1 MESDRTNITPSNG
14 ANDGYQKIR
23 PLHGRTSGPT
33 RRSTKGQWTAE
44 EDEILRKAVQHF
56 NGKNWKKIAECF
68 KDRTDVQCLHR
79 WQKVLNPELVKG
91 PWSKE
96 EDEIIIELVNKY
108 GAKKWSTIAQHL
120 PGRIGKQCR
129 ERWHNHLNPAI
140 NKEAWTQEE
149 ELALIRAHQIYGNK
163 WAELTKLL
171 PGRTDNAIKNH
182 WNSSVKKKLD
192 SYLAS
197 GLLAQFQGLPH
208 VSHQNQFMP
217 PSSSRV
223 QQSSGDDSV
232 PKDGTEAE
240 EISECSQGSTVV
252 GCSQSTSDMANAVV
266 LTREECRLTEE
277 SCYRKDP
284 SSSPAS
290 CSQNYHTTL
299 EDVAFSVPEVPC
311 ELGNSSKFLEHN
323 LSHDWETSAGKDYQL
338 NSNELP
344 DISSLDLGQKS
355 PGLYM
360 HSIGCSEYFD
370 VHEVISFPLENCVGL
385 GASTSMENM
394 ITGSDKPED
403 MLISDGGGCC
413 RVAYP
418 EAGTDGCF
426 PSGNLTKCSN
436 IIDLDE
442 STDSLLHQSP
452 SYQIPETAGTLASQ
466 SYYSMRSDMLES
478 SCCQPFSVPSLI
490 PPHDDAL
497 IFGSDPNQFNDL
509 SLGNQEEQ
517 LVTSSN
523 DGFIYTN
530 DSTNSPC
537 DDGTDNVGLHEQPE
551 QAKDSAKLVPLVA
564 FGSTPSNN
572 IQTCPPMDEN
582 AVGPTEQQDA
592 GSLFYEPPRFPSL
605 DIPFFSCDLVQSGS
619 DMQQEY
625 SPLGIRQLMMSSMNC
640 FTPFRLWDSPSRD
653 DSPDA
658 VLKNA
663 AKTFTRTPSILKKRH
678 RDLLSPLSEKRREKK
693 LESGINQESFS
704 SLTSDFSQLD
714 AFDENGNQRA
724 PLLSPTSDQKRN
736 SGGST
741 EERENLSH
749 TFEVGKEEGKDS
761 TAFLDNKI
769 LEKEFDSSNPRDK
782 AKQGTAAGTDAK
794 TEGDADAEVQIVQQ
808 PSGVLVEH
816 NINDMVFFSSDR
828 FGIKSG
834 RAMGPS
840 AITLGSHHS
849 RKLEAALNQSAPS
862 ESSSGNPCLSV
873 VSSPT
878 AGGKGR
884 SHLVTVTSVQSAP
897 SSTPLEIMVENSG
910 NDAGVENLS
919 IFGGTPFKRSIESPS
934 SWKSPWFIN
943 SFLPGPRVDTD
954 ITIEDIGYLM
964 TPGDKS
970 YDAIGL
976 MKQLSEHTAAAF
988 ADAQEVLGNETPKTI
1003 LREKSSNIQKPNQ
1016 ENNHIAISQPE
1027 NHSVVASNVLTERR
1041 VLDFSECGTP
1051 PRKGTESG
1059 NLSTAI
1065 SFSSPSSYLLKGCR

>member
-1 MESDRTNITPSNG
+1 MESDRTNITSSNG
-14 ANDGYQKIR
+14 VSDGYQKMR

-44 EDEILRKAVQHF
+44 EDEILCNAVQRF

-108 GAKKWSTIAQHL
+108 GAKKWSTISQHL

-163 WAELTKLL
+163 WAELTKFL

-197 GLLAQFQGLPH
+197 GILAQFQGLPH
-208 VSHQNQFMP
+208 VSHPNQSVP
-217 PSSSRV
+217 SSSSRV

-240 EISECSQGSTVV
+240 EISECSQASTIV

-266 LTREECRLTEE
+266 HTREENAVVHTREECRLTEE
-277 SCYRKDP
+277 FCNRKDP

-290 CSQNYHTTL
+290 CSQNFHTAF
-299 EDVAFSVPEVPC
+299 EDVDFSVPDVPC
-311 ELGNSSKFLEHN
+311 ELGDSSKFVEHN
-323 LSHDWETSAGKDYQL
+323 LSHDWECSAGKNWQL

-344 DISSLDLGQKS
+344 DISSLDLGQQS
-355 PGLYM
+355 SGLFM
-360 HSIGCSEYFD
+360 HSIGGCECL
-370 VHEVISFPLENCVGL
+370 EVIPFSLQNSVGL
-385 GASTSMENM
+385 GASTSMGNM
-394 ITGSDKPED
+394 ITSSDKSEE
-403 MLISDGGGCC
+403 MLTSEGGCC
-413 RVAYP
+413 RVIYS

-426 PSGNLTKCSN
+426 PSGNLTECSN
-436 IIDLDE
+436 IVNLDGL
-442 STDSLLHQSP
+442 TDSLLYQS
-452 SYQIPETAGTLASQ
+452 SNCQIPETAGTLASQ
-466 SYYSMRSDMLES
+466 SYYPLRSDMLES
-478 SCCQPFSVPSLI
+478 SCCQPFSVPSV
-490 PPHDDAL
+490 PPHDGAI
-497 IFGSDPNQFNDL
+497 IFGSEPNQSNDC

-517 LVTSSN
+517 LVTSSL

-530 DSTNSPC
+530 DSVNSPC
-537 DDGTDNVGLHEQPE
+537 DDGTDNVGLHEQPD
-551 QAKDSAKLVPLVA
+551 QAKDSTKLVPVDA
-564 FGSTPSNN
+564 FGSGPSNN
-572 IQTCPPMDEN
+572 IQTFPSMDEN
-582 AVGPTEQQDA
+582 AVVPTKQEDA

-605 DIPFFSCDLVQSGS
+605 DIPFFSCDLIQSGS
-619 DMQQEY
+619 DMQQQEY

-653 DSPDA
+653 ESPDA
-658 VLKNA
+658 VLKSA
-663 AKTFTRTPSILKKRH
+663 AKTFTCTPSILKKRH
-678 RDLLSPLSEKRREKK
+678 RDLLSPLSEKRIEKK
-693 LESGINQESFS
+693 LESGMNQESFS

-714 AFDENGNQRA
+714 VFNENGNQRA
-724 PLLSPTSDQKRN
+724 HLLSPTTDQKRN
-736 SGGST
+736 TGAST
-741 EERENLSH
+741 EERENMSH
-749 TFEVGKEEGKDS
+749 TIEVGKDC

-769 LEKEFDSSNPRDK
+769 SEKEFDSSNPQDK
-782 AKQGTAAGTDAK
+782 TKQGASGTDAK
-794 TEGDADAEVQIVQQ
+794 TEGNADADAEVQTVQQ
-808 PSGVLVEH
+808 PSEVLVEH
-816 NINDMVFFSSDR
+816 NINDMLFFSPDR
-828 FGIKSG
+828 FGIKSD
-834 RAMGPS
+834 RAVGPS
-840 AITLGSHHS
+840 ALGSQHS
-849 RKLEAALNQSAPS
+849 KKFEAALNQSTLS

-878 AGGKGR
+878 VGGKGR
-884 SHLVTVTSVQSAP
+884 SHLVTVTSVQCAP
-897 SSTPLEIMVENSG
+897 SSTPLEIMVEKSG

-919 IFGGTPFKRSIESPS
+919 IFGGTPFKRSFESPS
-934 SWKSPWFIN
+934 AWKSPWFIN

-954 ITIEDIGYLM
+954 ITIEDIGYFM
-964 TPGDKS
+964 TPGDRS

-976 MKQLSEHTAAAF
+976 MKQLSEHTAVAF
-988 ADAQEVLGNETPKTI
+988 ADAQEVLGNETPQTI
-1003 LREKSSNIQKPNQ
+1003 LRERCSNIQKPDQ
-1016 ENNHIAISQPE
+1016 ENSHIAPE
-1027 NHSVVASNVLTERR
+1027 NRSVGASNVLTERR

-1051 PRKGTESG
+1051 KKGSESG
-1059 NLSTAI
+1059 KLSTTI